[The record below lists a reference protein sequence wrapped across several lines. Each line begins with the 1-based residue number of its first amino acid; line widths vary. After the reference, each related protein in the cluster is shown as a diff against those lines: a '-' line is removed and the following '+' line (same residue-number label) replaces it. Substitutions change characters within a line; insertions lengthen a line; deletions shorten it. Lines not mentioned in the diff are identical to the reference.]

1 MSQALPL
8 DGIKVVDYSHYL
20 AGPHMSRCLAAMG
33 ADVIKVERPSAGDP
47 GRASPTMVKG
57 QSGYFMQQNMGKRGL
72 CVNLKDKRGLELMHK
87 LTDEADVFVENYRPG
102 ALDKLGLGYE
112 ELSKRNAKLVYCSV
126 SAYGHTGPDAER
138 AGFGLIAEATQRR
151 DVADRLAGRSA
162 AAVSHADRRH
172 VRRHAWRG
180 RDLRRAARAREERP
194 RPAHRHRA
202 VRLHDLDARLRGA
215 ELSAQRR
222 DPGADRARPAAEH
235 GLRQLPGARTATS

>member
-1 MSQALPL
+1 MSQARPL

-47 GRASPTMVKG
+47 GRASQTMVQG

-72 CVNLKDKRGLELMHK
+72 CVNIKDRRGLELMHK

-112 ELSKRNAKLVYCSV
+112 ELSKRNGKLVYCSV

-138 AGFGLIAEATQRR
+138 AGFGLIAEARSGAMSLIHHCFACRSPTCTPACTAWR
-151 DVADRLAGRSA
+151 RSA
-162 AAVSHADRRH
+162 RRCSG
-172 VRRHAWRG
+172 V
-180 RDLRRAARAREERP
+180 
-194 RPAHRHRA
+194 
-202 VRLHDLDARLRGA
+202 
-215 ELSAQRR
+215 
-222 DPGADRARPAAEH
+222 
-235 GLRQLPGARTATS
+235 